1 MQNSKS
7 IKVNSILNIVK
18 TISSIIFPLITF
30 PYTSRVLGPA
40 NIGKVNFGNS
50 FINYFSL
57 LASLGISTYAIRE
70 CSAARKSKSNLS
82 KTASEL
88 FSINMCTTV
97 IAYVLLGI
105 TLLFFRKLDSYRT
118 IIIIQST
125 AILFATWGADWL
137 NSAMEDFSYIT
148 IRTISFQVI
157 SVILLFLFV
166 READDYMKYVIISI
180 VSTSGANIANIYY
193 RKKYCDVRFTLK
205 MRLNIH
211 LKPIMLLFVMLMAQ
225 TIFNSVDITM
235 LGLIKGDVEVGLYST
250 ALKMKNIVVQVV
262 ASLCWVVMPRMS
274 LYFAEDNWEKINE
287 MLKKVL
293 SVMVTIGFPSIAG
306 CVILSK
312 EIIVLIGGNKFI
324 DASLPLIILMLSFLV
339 DIFGGSFLGN
349 MVCLPGK
356 RESVFMVACSVAAVV
371 NVILNYLLIPI
382 GGASAAA
389 FTSGLSAVVILIWLL
404 VKKDRRVK
412 LDYVFEV
419 CKAPLIGSILIMVF
433 CLIIKKLIENSILQ
447 IFVCLSG
454 SVAIYGL
461 IQIIM
466 KNMLVTMVLG
476 SIKEKLQKRI

>member
-1 MQNSKS
+1 MHNKKS
-7 IKVNSILNIVK
+7 IKVNSILNIIK
-18 TISSIIFPLITF
+18 TMSSIVFPLITF
-30 PYTSRVLGPA
+30 PYVSRVLGPA

-50 FINYFSL
+50 FNNYFFL

-70 CSAARKSKSNLS
+70 CSAVSGNKSKLS

-97 IAYVLLGI
+97 IAYVLMAI

-118 IIIIQST
+118 VIIVQST
-125 AILFATWGADWL
+125 AILFTTWGADWL

-148 IRTISFQVI
+148 IRTILFQVI
-157 SVILLFLFV
+157 SMILMFLFV
-166 READDYMKYVIISI
+166 REPDDYMKYVIITI

-193 RKKYCDVRFTLK
+193 RRRYCVVRFTLQ
-205 MRLNIH
+205 MRWDIH
-211 LKPIMLLFVMLMAQ
+211 FKPIMLLFVMLMAQ
-225 TIFNSVDITM
+225 TIFNSVDVTM
-235 LGLIKGDVEVGLYST
+235 LGLIKGDIEVGLYST
-250 ALKMKNIVVQVV
+250 ALKMKNIVVQAV

-293 SVMVTIGFPSIAG
+293 SVMVTIGFPCIAG
-306 CVILSK
+306 CVVLSK
-312 EIIVLIGGNKFI
+312 EIIILIGGNKFI
-324 DASLPLIILMLSFLV
+324 GASLPLVILMLSFLV

-356 RESVFMVACSVAAVV
+356 RENVFMAACCIAAVV

-404 VKKDRRVK
+404 VKKDSRVK

-419 CKAPLIGSILIMVF
+419 CRAPLIGSVLIMAF
-433 CLIIKKLIENSILQ
+433 CLLIKQLVENLFLQ
-447 IFVCLSG
+447 VFVCLAG
-454 SVAIYGL
+454 SVAIYGF
-461 IQIIM
+461 IQIVM
-466 KNMLVTMVLG
+466 KNMLTTIILD
-476 SIKEKLQKRI
+476 SIKRKFAR